1 MYESIKV
8 AQFGVGSQKEL
19 ELLAAMDCPEDL
31 IIVVLT
37 HDTDQLYL
45 ISHHGCEELVG
56 ASRTLIEGGM
66 FPNITGNITPRFK
79 LMRVDVP
86 TILANAAKIAEQ
98 QSASE
103 KKAETKEAKKE
114 AAPKTA
120 KKTATKTTTRKKT
133 TSTET
138 KKTSTT
144 KKTTSKKPAERKE
157 TAKKTVKKPAAKKM
171 TKKSAE

>member
-19 ELLAAMDCPEDL
+19 ELLAAMDCPKDL
-31 IIVVLT
+31 VVVVLT

-45 ISHHGCEELVG
+45 ISNTGCEELVG
-56 ASRTLIEGGM
+56 PTRTLIEGGM

-98 QSASE
+98 EKSSE
-103 KKAETKEAKKE
+103 EKQE
-114 AAPKTA
+114 AAPKSA
-120 KKTATKTTTRKKT
+120 KKSTTRKKT
-133 TSTET
+133 ASTEN
-138 KKTSTT
+138 KKPSTA
-144 KKTTSKKPAERKE
+144 KKTTSKKE
-157 TAKKTVKKPAAKKM
+157 TEKKTMKKPVAKKS
-171 TKKSAE
+171 TKKTAE

>member
-19 ELLAAMDCPEDL
+19 ELLAAMDCPKDL
-31 IIVVLT
+31 VIVVLT

-45 ISHHGCEELVG
+45 ISNTGCEELVG
-56 ASRTLIEGGM
+56 PTRTLIEGGM

-98 QSASE
+98 EKSSE
-103 KKAETKEAKKE
+103 EKQE
-114 AAPKTA
+114 AAPKSA
-120 KKTATKTTTRKKT
+120 KKSTTRKKT
-133 TSTET
+133 ASTEN
-138 KKTSTT
+138 KKPSTA
-144 KKTTSKKPAERKE
+144 KKTTSKKE
-157 TAKKTVKKPAAKKM
+157 TEKKTMKKPVAKKS
-171 TKKSAE
+171 TKKTAE